1 MAQAPVPIMNDEV
14 RYEISA
20 ATYEWTA
27 RLFTLLRKVLAVNLK
42 LHSGNIRIADGDI
55 FVFNHFARFETF
67 IPQYLIYLESGAL
80 CRSIAGAEFFVEGDP
95 FSNYLIRVGAVPDK
109 LPGLLPFLAKEI
121 LRGRKVVV
129 FPEGGMVKDRRVL
142 DPRGSY
148 SVYSRTAELRRKQ
161 HTGAAVLGLALEA
174 FKRAVV
180 RAHEAGHS
188 RRIDAW
194 AESLELESGEVLLDA
209 AGRPTQIV
217 PANITFYPI
226 RVSDNLLRQGAELL
240 NRGLSR
246 RLSEELLI
254 EGNILLRDTDMDI
267 RLCNPVLVKDCWQW
281 WDRRLLEQVCTGL
294 TSLGDAFA
302 LKVDSG
308 SWDRRLLAMR
318 LRRNAMRLRDDYMH
332 RMYLGVTVNLSHL
345 ASSLVLGLVDR
356 SYDAIADTRFHR
368 MLYVAVKRLQSESE
382 IHLHRSLRNPQAYAG
397 LMNGECAGFE
407 QFLETASNTGLI
419 YHQEGEYQFLPKLR
433 AEHGFDE
440 VRLENLVEVYANE
453 AAPLRGVVNSVTEAL
468 DSADSISGETLARM
482 RFDDELI
489 SYEWDAQAF
498 SKPRHRAINDAET
511 ATESG
516 EPFLLIPPEPRA
528 LGVVLV
534 HGFLASP
541 AELREFG
548 EQLYELGFP
557 VIGVRLKGHG
567 TSPWDLRERSWRDW
581 QESVRRGYSIME
593 EFAPRI
599 ALVGFSTGGALSLIL
614 AAERLPRLA
623 GVVAASVPMKFQD
636 RGMRFVPLVHGANRL
651 VRWVSSFEGI
661 KPFQTNESEHPD
673 INYRQ
678 MPVRG
683 LYELTVLV
691 DVLKV
696 RLPQIICPVTLLQG
710 SDDPVVVPGSAKS
723 ILEYLGEVPVVL
735 KMIDS
740 ERHGIINEDIGATRA
755 TIVSSLEAWAEPASR
770 SANSPA
776 SRPAGH
782 AAGRPVDGP
791 LPSPL
796 EGPLDGPVDGD

>member
-1 MAQAPVPIMNDEV
+1 MNEKSN
-14 RYEISA
+14 YKIHA

-27 RLFTLLRKVLAVNLK
+27 RLFTLLRKALAVNLM
-42 LHSGNIRIADGDI
+42 LHRGDISIADGDI
-55 FVFNHFARFETF
+55 FLFNHFARFETF
-67 IPQYLIYLESGAL
+67 IPQYLIYMESGDY
-80 CRSIAGAEFFVEGDP
+80 CRSIASGELFVDGDP
-95 FSNYLIRVGAVPDK
+95 FSKYLIRVGAVPDK
-109 LPGLLPFLAKEI
+109 LPELLPFLAKEI
-121 LRGRKVVV
+121 LKGRKIVV

-142 DPRGSY
+142 DPQGSY
-148 SVYSRTAELRRKQ
+148 SVFSRSAEARRKQ

-174 FKRAVV
+174 FKRAVL

-194 AESLELESGEVLLDA
+194 AESLELESGGDLLKA
-209 AGRPTQIV
+209 ANRPTHIV

-246 RLSEELLI
+246 RLSEEFLI

-267 RLCNPVLVKDCWQW
+267 RLCKPVRVMDSWRWL
-281 WDRRLLEQVCTGL
+281 DRQLLDHVTADL
-294 TSLGDAFA
+294 KSLGEAFA
-302 LKVDSG
+302 LKPHSG
-308 SWDRRLLAMR
+308 RWDRRLLALR

-332 RMYLGVTVNLSHL
+332 RMYMGVTVNLSHL

-356 SYDAIADTRFHR
+356 NRKAIGDAQFRR
-368 MLYVAVKRLQSESE
+368 MLYVSVKRLQSEAE

-397 LMNGECAGFE
+397 LINGECAGFE
-407 QFLETASNTGLI
+407 QFLETASKTNLI
-419 YHQEGEYQFLPKLR
+419 YHVDSEYRFLPKLR
-433 AEHGFDE
+433 AEHTFDE

-453 AAPLRGVVNSVTEAL
+453 AAPLRGVANAIKEAL
-468 DSADSISGETLARM
+468 DGADSIAGETLARM

-489 SYEWDAQAF
+489 GYEWDAQAF

-516 EPFLLIPPEPRA
+516 EPFLLIPPKPRS

-541 AELREFG
+541 AEMRHFG
-548 EQLYELGFP
+548 EQLYDLGFP

-567 TSPWDLRERSWRDW
+567 TSPWDLRERRWQDW
-581 QESVRRGYSIME
+581 EDSVRRGFSIME
-593 EFAPRI
+593 AFAPRI

-614 AAERLPRLA
+614 ASERPPRLA

-661 KPFQTNESEHPD
+661 KPFQANESEHPH

-691 DVLKV
+691 DVLKA
-696 RLPQIICPVTLLQG
+696 RLPQVECPVTLLQG
-710 SDDPVVVPGSAKS
+710 SDDPVVVPASAKS
-723 ILEYLGEVPVVL
+723 ILEYLDEVPVVL
-735 KMIDS
+735 KMIAS
-740 ERHGIINEDIGATRA
+740 KRHGIINEDIGDTRA
-755 TIVSSLEAWAEPASR
+755 TIVASLEAWADP
-770 SANSPA
+770 
-776 SRPAGH
+776 
-782 AAGRPVDGP
+782 AAGQDQS
-791 LPSPL
+791 LS
-796 EGPLDGPVDGD
+796 